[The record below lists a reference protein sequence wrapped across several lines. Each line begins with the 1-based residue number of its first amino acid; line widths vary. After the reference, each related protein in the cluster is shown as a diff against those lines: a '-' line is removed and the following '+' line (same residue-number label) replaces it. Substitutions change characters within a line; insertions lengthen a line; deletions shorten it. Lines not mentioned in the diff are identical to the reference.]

1 MASLSS
7 ALPSH
12 CLPRRERGLE
22 EVRSGC
28 EGWRGAPEELGW
40 GKMQT
45 GPRGRRGKLG
55 EGVEARDVVDVED
68 FKEMPWEPRLEEEG
82 DL

>member
-1 MASLSS
+1 MLGTAQLSS
-7 ALPSH
+7 ALPLS
-12 CLPRRERGLE
+12 PQGSWRERGLE

-45 GPRGRRGKLG
+45 
-55 EGVEARDVVDVED
+55 D
-68 FKEMPWEPRLEEEG
+68 
-82 DL
+82 